1 MKRCFVINV
10 VCRKPKK
17 IFSNLS
23 QREVVNIKKLLART
37 KGFLYP
43 LTGWGRRRREVDQ
56 LLIFFLVENQFNALG
71 LTPILEI
78 NSNKN
83 VGNLRR
89 KGRTR
94 RIEK

>member
-1 MKRCFVINV
+1 MG
-10 VCRKPKK
+10 
-17 IFSNLS
+17 S
-23 QREVVNIKKLLART
+23 QAEGGGSTI
-37 KGFLYP
+37 
-43 LTGWGRRRREVDQ
+43 D
-56 LLIFFLVENQFNALG
+56 IFLVENQFNALG

-89 KGRTR
+89 KARTR

>member
-1 MKRCFVINV
+1 MG
-10 VCRKPKK
+10 
-17 IFSNLS
+17 S
-23 QREVVNIKKLLART
+23 QAE
-37 KGFLYP
+37 GGG
-43 LTGWGRRRREVDQ
+43 LTID
-56 LLIFFLVENQFNALG
+56 FFLVENQFNALG

-83 VGNLRR
+83 DGNLRR

>member
-23 QREVVNIKKLLART
+23 QREVVNIKSS
-37 KGFLYP
+37 
-43 LTGWGRRRREVDQ
+43 WQERRG
-56 LLIFFLVENQFNALG
+56 IFISAHGMGSQAEGGGSTIDIFLVENQFNALG